1 MTVLLRCGLAQ
12 KPRYIHNKG
21 KLCGTGDLMSDKNI
35 TKFIPNGLWVPL
47 PVAAIKYLAKNHR
60 PADRVLYALCIHLG
74 KGLEAVF
81 PNYKTVARYSC
92 VGEKKLR
99 GHYDK
104 LIELG
109 FISIEK
115 KRRGKSDQNFYT
127 ILPKAW
133 TFRDGPSKGKSGPS
147 LDNTWR
153 WMCKSCDQIVPIE
166 LTEYVRSFDWDGN
179 NNDHW
184 IHSTCEDRY
193 GSRKMERIP
202 WWLMNEEEMLRFRRE
217 LNL

>member
-1 MTVLLRCGLAQ
+1 
-12 KPRYIHNKG
+12 
-21 KLCGTGDLMSDKNI
+21 MSDQNI

-60 PADRVLYALCIHLG
+60 PADRVLYALCLHLG
-74 KGLEAVF
+74 QGLVAVF
-81 PNYKTVARYSC
+81 PSYPTVARYSS

-99 GHYDK
+99 AQYNK

-127 ILPKAW
+127 ILPYAW
-133 TFRDGPSKGKSGPS
+133 TFRNGPSKGKSGPS
-147 LDNTWR
+147 LDQTKR
-153 WMCKSCDQIVPIE
+153 WLCADCNKIVPVE
-166 LTEYVRSFDWDGN
+166 STQFVRSVDWYGS

-184 IHSTCEDRY
+184 IHSECEHKS
-193 GSRKMERIP
+193 GSRKIQPIP
-202 WWLMNEEEMLRFRRE
+202 WWLMDEEELLRFRRE
-217 LNL
+217 MYL

>member
-1 MTVLLRCGLAQ
+1 
-12 KPRYIHNKG
+12 
-21 KLCGTGDLMSDKNI
+21 MSDQNI

-60 PADRVLYALCIHLG
+60 PADRVLYALCLHLG
-74 KGLEAVF
+74 QGLVAVF
-81 PNYKTVARYSC
+81 PSYPTVARYSS

-99 GHYDK
+99 AQYNK

-133 TFRDGPSKGKSGPS
+133 TFRDGPSKGITGPS
-147 LDNTWR
+147 LDPNQEWI
-153 WMCKSCDQIVPIE
+153 CCSCWEFVTPIE
-166 LTEYVRSFDWDGN
+166 TEYKKSVDWDGN
-179 NNDHW
+179 NDDHW
-184 IHSTCEDRY
+184 IHNNCVR
-193 GSRKMERIP
+193 SRDSRRVRQASRGVLQGRENEMERREI
-202 WWLMNEEEMLRFRRE
+202 ERRFG
-217 LNL
+217 NIS